1 MFFISLQKLPYIFTL
16 LIVFTMNG
24 CCIFSNAFPASTE
37 LIILFFSPLIYEHEL
52 LNWFSNTEKIIPC
65 IPRIYT
71 TCLWNINL
79 LCIVEMLSISLY
91 WPIVFFSY
99 ADLIGILY
107 QNYAIFIKL
116 VPEYFLF
123 WKFFAIVFGRLE
135 SFFLWVFCKTHVAP
149 EFSLWNNI

>member
-1 MFFISLQKLPYIFTL
+1 MFFISLRKLPYMFTL

-91 WPIVFFSY
+91 WPIVFFFLCWPYWNFIPKLCYIHKISSRIF
-99 ADLIGILY
+99 LILKILC
-107 QNYAIFIKL
+107 NC
-116 VPEYFLF
+116 F
-123 WKFFAIVFGRLE
+123 WKARV
-135 SFFLWVFCKTHVAP
+135 V
-149 EFSLWNNI
+149 FSLGVL